1 MKSGTTLCENERDS
15 QIKKT
20 ISDKMKN
27 EIKKSKGW
35 LRIDDVVN

>member
-20 ISDKMKN
+20 IKKTISDKMKN
-27 EIKKSKGW
+27 EIKKAKVG
-35 LRIDDVVN
+35 